1 MKKDISKTFKDNI
14 LTTMLT
20 CGALYFLLF
29 HPIASITVVLVV
41 LTPFLIYSIIM
52 YGVEFQRQLKGTSD
66 TEKRE
71 LLKDNFEMK
80 LIIGGG
86 LFVFIYWILFSML
99 NGTISVAPIVEMR
112 NDLIAL
118 FSELL

>member
-1 MKKDISKTFKDNI
+1 M
-14 LTTMLT
+14 TTMLT